1 MNQALINPKA
11 IVFDWDDTLVD
22 NWHSIHAGLNAALT
36 AMGHDPWPIDKT
48 RSNVRRS
55 MRDSFPSLFGEK
67 WKEAAEIFLSHVRRN
82 HLETIYVLD
91 YVPEMLSH
99 FHQAG
104 IYLGV
109 VSNKNG
115 VLLREE
121 VEFLNW
127 NKWISKT
134 VGANDAVRDKP
145 DKAPIDLVLDGSGIS
160 RSKEVWFVGD
170 AISDME
176 CAYNAG
182 VSAILLRA
190 NAYDPKEF
198 AEFPPD
204 QTFKNA
210 SELTR
215 FFILRKQSGQNR

>member
-1 MNQALINPKA
+1 MPSTI
-11 IVFDWDDTLVD
+11 
-22 NWHSIHAGLNAALT
+22 SAA
-36 AMGHDPWPIDKT
+36 D
-48 RSNVRRS
+48 
-55 MRDSFPSLFGEK
+55 
-67 WKEAAEIFLSHVRRN
+67 IFLSHVRQS
-82 HLETIYVLD
+82 HLDSINILD
-91 YVPEMLSH
+91 YVPEMLNN

-115 VLLREE
+115 VLLRQE
-121 VEFLNW
+121 VEFLKW

-182 VSAILLRA
+182 VSAILLR
-190 NAYDPKEF
+190 NTPYDPIEFTKFTPYKTFENAKELLGF
-198 AEFPPD
+198 FNFP
-204 QTFKNA
+204 
-210 SELTR
+210 
-215 FFILRKQSGQNR
+215 KQSGQNP

>member
-1 MNQALINPKA
+1 MYYY
-11 IVFDWDDTLVD
+11 
-22 NWHSIHAGLNAALT
+22 IHLHYIIT
-36 AMGHDPWPIDKT
+36 
-48 RSNVRRS
+48 
-55 MRDSFPSLFGEK
+55 
-67 WKEAAEIFLSHVRRN
+67 EIFLSHVRRN

-204 QTFKNA
+204 RTFKNA

-215 FFILRKQSGQNR
+215 FFILPKQSGQNR